1 MNTFDNDSAG
11 RAGQSGQPGRRLDSA
26 LEEGVGLP
34 GLLALGVRDEEGPPA
49 DVLRGVN
56 RGLVGPFRR
65 AGLEAKRDRL
75 GPLREKFERD
85 CCGLFRGWFPEAEAR
100 ADAERPMSNAEKIA
114 LLRQAL
120 FADVDELERSGEVV
134 LPD

>member
-49 DVLRGVN
+49 YVLRGVN

-114 LLRQAL
+114 LLRQAF

>member
-26 LEEGVGLP
+26 LEEGVGLVEP
-34 GLLALGVRDEEGPPA
+34 LALGLRDEEGPPP
-49 DVLRGVN
+49 DVLGGVN
-56 RGLVGPFRR
+56 RNLVGPFRR
-65 AGLEAKRDRL
+65 AGLEAKGDGL

-100 ADAERPMSNAEKIA
+100 ANAERPMSNAEKIA
-114 LLRQAL
+114 LLRQAF